1 MKRKQIYRIYD
12 TEGNKVSETSCK
24 SEIRWYLK
32 NKPDYQHIKTGSFV
46 ISRI

>member
-24 SEIRWYLK
+24 SEIRWYRT
-32 NKPDYQHIKTGSFV
+32 NKSNYQFIKTGSFV
-46 ISRI
+46 ISKA